1 MVVIVL
7 NMVLMGMTYEGD
19 SVVYESGL
27 TYINYIFTSVFVIEM
42 ILKWIAFKFSYFSS
56 SWNVFDWIVVFG
68 SILDIVMSNMN
79 ASQLTFL
86 RVGPQL
92 IRVLRVMRVSRLIR
106 LINKHPGLQALL
118 KTIMFSLPSL
128 FSVFTLLMLAY
139 FIFAV
144 LGWFLFGSV
153 TQGTIVDDFKNF
165 FDFGNAMLICIR
177 VSTGEDWPYI
187 MYDYNNTASDCKQ
200 NLSVEKYNY
209 YYK

>member
-7 NMVLMGMTYEGD
+7 NMIQMGMTYEGSSD
-19 SVVYESGL
+19 AYELGL
-27 TYINYIFTSVFVIEM
+27 TYVNYTFTAIFIIEM
-42 ILKWIAFKFSYFSS
+42 LLKWIAFKFSYFSS
-56 SWNVFDWIVVFG
+56 SWNVFDCIVVFG

-128 FSVFTLLMLAY
+128 LSVFTLLMLAF
-139 FIFAV
+139 FIYAV
-144 LGWFLFGSV
+144 LGCFLFGNVS
-153 TQGTIVDDFKNF
+153 QGIIVDEFKNF
-165 FDFGNAMLICIR
+165 FNFGNAML
-177 VSTGEDWPYI
+177 
-187 MYDYNNTASDCKQ
+187 M
-200 NLSVEKYNY
+200 
-209 YYK
+209 